1 MAELRS
7 KKKKDELR
15 KRVDRLPTFT
25 EKTEEELRKELL
37 ASTIDEETEESPYYY
52 YEDKVE
58 VHKKRTEGL

>member
-37 ASTIDEETEESPYYY
+37 ASTIDEESPYY

>member
-7 KKKKDELR
+7 KKNKNELR

-25 EKTEEELRKELL
+25 EKTEEELRKELI
-37 ASTIDEETEESPYYY
+37 ASTIDEETEESPY

>member
-7 KKKKDELR
+7 KKNKDELR

-37 ASTIDEETEESPYYY
+37 ASTIDEETEESPYY
-52 YEDKVE
+52 EDKVE
-58 VHKKRTEGL
+58 IHKKRTEGL

>member
-37 ASTIDEETEESPYYY
+37 ASIIDEETEESPY

>member
-7 KKKKDELR
+7 KKNKDELR
-15 KRVDRLPTFT
+15 KRVDRLPTCT

-37 ASTIDEETEESPYYY
+37 ASTIDEETEESPYY
-52 YEDKVE
+52 EDKVE

>member
-7 KKKKDELR
+7 KKNKDELR

-37 ASTIDEETEESPYYY
+37 ASTIDEETEEVPLLW
-52 YEDKVE
+52 
-58 VHKKRTEGL
+58 R

>member
-7 KKKKDELR
+7 KKNKDELR

-37 ASTIDEETEESPYYY
+37 ASTIDEETEESPYY
-52 YEDKVE
+52 EDKVE
-58 VHKKRTEGL
+58 VHKKRTKGL

>member
-7 KKKKDELR
+7 KKNKDELR

-37 ASTIDEETEESPYYY
+37 ASTIDEETEESPYY
-52 YEDKVE
+52 EDKVE
-58 VHKKRTEGL
+58 VYKKRTEGL

>member
-7 KKKKDELR
+7 KKNKDELR

-37 ASTIDEETEESPYYY
+37 ASTIDEETEESPYY
-52 YEDKVE
+52 EDKVE

>member
-7 KKKKDELR
+7 KKNKDKLR

-37 ASTIDEETEESPYYY
+37 ASTIDEETEESPYY
-52 YEDKVE
+52 EDKVE

>member
-52 YEDKVE
+52 EGKVE

>member
-25 EKTEEELRKELL
+25 EKLRK
-37 ASTIDEETEESPYYY
+37 S
-52 YEDKVE
+52 
-58 VHKKRTEGL
+58 

>member
-1 MAELRS
+1 MAKLRS
-7 KKKKDELR
+7 KKNKDELR

-37 ASTIDEETEESPYYY
+37 ASTIDEETEESPYY
-52 YEDKVE
+52 EDKVE

>member
-37 ASTIDEETEESPYYY
+37 ASIIDEETEESPYY
-52 YEDKVE
+52 EGKVE
-58 VHKKRTEGL
+58 IHKKRTEGL